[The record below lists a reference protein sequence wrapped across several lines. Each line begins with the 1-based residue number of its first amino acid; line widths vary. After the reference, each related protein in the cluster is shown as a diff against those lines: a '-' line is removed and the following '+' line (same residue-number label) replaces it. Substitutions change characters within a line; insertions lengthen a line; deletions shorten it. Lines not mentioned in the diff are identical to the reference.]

1 MAKKLTILIIDD
13 NPEDLEFYSDLLKQG
28 EGNYDILTAQDGE
41 EALALSK
48 DNDIDCTFIDYY
60 LPEMNGMKILEAL
73 QDQAKS
79 DILPVV
85 ILTGEPNQ
93 TIQAEAARKG
103 ALDYIVKDVT
113 NTPEQIES
121 VIQKTMDW
129 ADGLRN
135 KKTATG

>member
-13 NPEDLEFYSDLLKQG
+13 NPEDLEFYTNLLKQG
-28 EGNYDILTAQDGE
+28 EGDYDIFTAQDGE
-41 EALALSK
+41 EALMLSK
-48 DNDIDCTFIDYY
+48 DKNIDCTFVDYY

-73 QDQAKS
+73 QKQAGN
-79 DILPVV
+79 DILPAV

-113 NTPEQIES
+113 NTPEQIEA
-121 VIQKTMDW
+121 VIRKTMDW

-135 KKTATG
+135 KKTAAG